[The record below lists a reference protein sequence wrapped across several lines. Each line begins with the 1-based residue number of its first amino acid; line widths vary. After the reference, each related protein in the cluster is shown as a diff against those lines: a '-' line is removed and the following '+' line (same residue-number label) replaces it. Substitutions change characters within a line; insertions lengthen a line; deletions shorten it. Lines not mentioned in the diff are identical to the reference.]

1 MDVKRTFSGLDVDA
15 GDRRRDIILILH
27 QKKELCVRQGET
39 GVVGLCVRCVCVSA
53 QACDSL

>member
-1 MDVKRTFSGLDVDA
+1 MDVKGTFSGLDVDA

-27 QKKELCVRQGET
+27 QKKELCVGQGET
-39 GVVGLCVRCVCVSA
+39 GVVGLCVWCVCVCV